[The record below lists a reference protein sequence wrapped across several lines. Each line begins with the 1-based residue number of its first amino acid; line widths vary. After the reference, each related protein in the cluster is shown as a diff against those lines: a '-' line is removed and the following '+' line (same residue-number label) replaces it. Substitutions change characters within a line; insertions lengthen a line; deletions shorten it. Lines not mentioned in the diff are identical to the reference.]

1 MLDLILVKYRYLD
14 RIRRVFWSN
23 TFFEIYYILISLVA
37 IWLATYIFLF
47 RRIKNAYKKGD
58 FLYVRRKIL
67 ANTSF
72 RVQSHKFSQDNI
84 QTTLVCSKCDEVFS
98 KEFPLD
104 LEGQTIEFKCPVC
117 GVPGEADLPYKSAE
131 EREELEEDFEE
142 VEEEEGG
149 EEFEEEY

>member
-1 MLDLILVKYRYLD
+1 
-14 RIRRVFWSN
+14 
-23 TFFEIYYILISLVA
+23 
-37 IWLATYIFLF
+37 
-47 RRIKNAYKKGD
+47 
-58 FLYVRRKIL
+58 L

-72 RVQSHKFSQDNI
+72 RVQAHKFSQDNI

-117 GVPGEADLPYKSAE
+117 GAPGEADLPYKSAE

-142 VEEEEGG
+142 AEEEEGG

>member
-1 MLDLILVKYRYLD
+1 M
-14 RIRRVFWSN
+14 
-23 TFFEIYYILISLVA
+23 T
-37 IWLATYIFLF
+37 
-47 RRIKNAYKKGD
+47 KNAYKKGD
-58 FLYVRRKIL
+58 FLYVGRKYL
-67 ANTSF
+67 ANSTF
-72 RVQSHKFSQDNI
+72 RVQSHKFSQENI

>member
-1 MLDLILVKYRYLD
+1 M
-14 RIRRVFWSN
+14 
-23 TFFEIYYILISLVA
+23 T
-37 IWLATYIFLF
+37 
-47 RRIKNAYKKGD
+47 KNAYKKED
-58 FLYVRRKIL
+58 FLYVRRKYL
-67 ANTSF
+67 ANTTF
-72 RVQSHKFSQDNI
+72 RVQSHKFSQENI

-117 GVPGEADLPYKSAE
+117 GAPGEADLPYKSAE

-149 EEFEEEY
+149 EEFDEEY

>member
-1 MLDLILVKYRYLD
+1 M
-14 RIRRVFWSN
+14 
-23 TFFEIYYILISLVA
+23 
-37 IWLATYIFLF
+37 
-47 RRIKNAYKKGD
+47 
-58 FLYVRRKIL
+58 

-72 RVQSHKFSQDNI
+72 RVQSHKFSQDSI

-117 GVPGEADLPYKSAE
+117 GVPGEADLLGDVVLLAF
-131 EREELEEDFEE
+131 ELEEDFEE